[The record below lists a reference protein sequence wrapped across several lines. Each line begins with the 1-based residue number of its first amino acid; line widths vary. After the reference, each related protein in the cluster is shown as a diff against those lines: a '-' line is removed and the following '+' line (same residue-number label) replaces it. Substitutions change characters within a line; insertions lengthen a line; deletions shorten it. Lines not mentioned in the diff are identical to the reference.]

1 MAIGSLG
8 EIIFEASDDVVRTI
22 KDFQRQG
29 AARYATHDVIGRK
42 PLREFIGPGLEKI
55 SFNMQLSTTLGVNP
69 AGELRRLRT
78 IRDSGDAIE
87 LILDGSPV
95 GEELWTIEDLSES
108 WSHMNKSGGIV
119 FAIVS
124 VTLQEYPRDP
134 IKSATLSS
142 SYVASEEESASD
154 DSSSE
159 NEDEYSDNESDD
171 DWDDE

>member
-29 AARYATHDVIGRK
+29 SARYATHEVIGRK

-55 SFNMQLSTTLGVNP
+55 SFNMQLSTALGVNP
-69 AGELRRLRT
+69 AGELRRLRS
-78 IRDSGDAIE
+78 IRDSGDAVE
-87 LILDGSPV
+87 FILDGSPV

-119 FAIVS
+119 FAVAAIS
-124 VTLQEYPRDP
+124 LQEYPRDP
-134 IKSATLSS
+134 IKAATLSS
-142 SYVASEEESASD
+142 NYVATEESSGTDNAGD
-154 DSSSE
+154 NDSGGNVG
-159 NEDEYSDNESDD
+159 NED
-171 DWDDE
+171 DE